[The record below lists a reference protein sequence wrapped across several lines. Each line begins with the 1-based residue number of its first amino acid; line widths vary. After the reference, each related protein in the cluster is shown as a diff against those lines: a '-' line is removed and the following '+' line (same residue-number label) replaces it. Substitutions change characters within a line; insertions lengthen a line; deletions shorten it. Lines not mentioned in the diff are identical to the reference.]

1 MAYCPKCKSRNVA
14 IVLSNEL
21 TFKCLNCSYTWTLNV
36 NLGYINIGGELI
48 HWTEIEAM
56 KIRLREE
63 VKNMALNGMSAKDI
77 IEEISKKASS
87 ILSRNDIIK
96 VVKQGLTLALEYAQF
111 RDRKLYEYIRSEL
124 EKIESTSA

>member
-1 MAYCPKCKSRNVA
+1 MS
-14 IVLSNEL
+14 
-21 TFKCLNCSYTWTLNV
+21 TLDK
-36 NLGYINIGGELI
+36 E
-48 HWTEIEAM
+48 
-56 KIRLREE
+56 LREE